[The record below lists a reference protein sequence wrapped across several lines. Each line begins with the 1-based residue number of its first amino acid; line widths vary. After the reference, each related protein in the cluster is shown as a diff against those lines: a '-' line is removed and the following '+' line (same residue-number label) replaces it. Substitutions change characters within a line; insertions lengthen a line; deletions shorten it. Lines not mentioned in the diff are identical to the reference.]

1 MSERKIG
8 AAAVAVF
15 GAAAAASTLAVLH
28 GAGSGILTIARGTVP
43 LAMFGPKNYG
53 FRLGLLGAPSRIAMA
68 AAPLLFAM
76 LIERY
81 GLSILIFSS
90 TLNIAALLG
99 LSMLSTKLS
108 SPDSQ

>member
-1 MSERKIG
+1 
-8 AAAVAVF
+8 
-15 GAAAAASTLAVLH
+15 
-28 GAGSGILTIARGTVP
+28 
-43 LAMFGPKNYG
+43 MFGPKNYG

-108 SPDSQ
+108 SPGSQ